1 VYAGGVIA
9 LRFQPLEVTLMP
21 LMKAVQVDK
30 PNSALKLVERE
41 RPEPGPRQV
50 RIKVEACGIC
60 HSDMMTVAGAF
71 PGIQYPRVPGHEV
84 IGILDAVG
92 GEVPEWKKGMRVG
105 VGWHGGHCG
114 HCSRCRRGDFITCT
128 TGQIPGISYD
138 GGYAEYMT
146 APFEA
151 LAAVPEELSSA
162 DAAPLMCAGITTYN
176 ALRNSG
182 ARAGDVVAVLGVG
195 GLGHLAVQFAARMGF
210 RTVAIARGED
220 KEPLAR
226 KLGAHEFIDSA
237 RRNVAEELM
246 KRGGAQ
252 VILATVTDGKTMAG
266 AIGGLAVDGKLLVV
280 GAAPDPIEVPPIALI
295 LGRRS
300 ILGWPSGT
308 SSDSEDTL
316 RFSVLSSI
324 RPMIEKVPLARAAE
338 AYERMMSGKARFR
351 MVLVP

>member
-1 VYAGGVIA
+1 
-9 LRFQPLEVTLMP
+9 MP

-50 RIKVEACGIC
+50 RIKVEACGVC
-60 HSDMMTVAGAF
+60 HSDMLTVAGAF

-92 GEVPEWKKGMRVG
+92 AEVPEWKKGMRVG

-114 HCSRCRRGDFITCT
+114 HCPRCRRGDFITCA
-128 TGQIPGISYD
+128 TGQVPGISYD
-138 GGYAEYMT
+138 GGYAEYMI

-176 ALRNSG
+176 VLRNSG
-182 ARAGDVVAVLGVG
+182 ARAGDVVAILGIG
-195 GLGHLAVQFAARMGF
+195 GLGHLGVQFAAKMGF

-220 KEPLAR
+220 KQPLAS

-237 RRNVAEELM
+237 RKNVAEELM
-246 KRGGAQ
+246 RRGGAQ
-252 VILATVTDGKTMAG
+252 VILATVTDGKTMAA

-308 SSDSEDTL
+308 SADSEDTL
-316 RFSVLSSI
+316 RFSVLTSV

-338 AYERMMSGKARFR
+338 GYERMMSGKARFR
-351 MVLVP
+351 VVLVP